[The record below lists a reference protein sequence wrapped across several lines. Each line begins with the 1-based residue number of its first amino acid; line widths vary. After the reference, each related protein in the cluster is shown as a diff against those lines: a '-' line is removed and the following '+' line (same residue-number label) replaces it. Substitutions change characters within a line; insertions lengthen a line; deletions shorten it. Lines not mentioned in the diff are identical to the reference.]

1 MRKTLFLHLAL
12 GSLTLGLFTSCGSK
26 SDALPI
32 SSGTGSAQGAP
43 AADAL
48 LIKARSYESAGKTRK
63 AISAYQD
70 INKKYPYADASA
82 EALYSP
88 GRLFDNQGDLLKA
101 FESYQILIARHPSSP
116 RYAVA
121 IQRQEAVAH
130 SAADG
135 IIKNNF
141 LGMKT
146 RIGPEKTEEMLTN
159 VRDNAPR
166 AASAPKAQFAIG
178 RVWQQDGNA
187 DRAIAAYQQIG
198 VDYSDSSYAPE
209 ALYQT
214 GQILIL
220 KAERGNQNK
229 ANVNRARD
237 IFNDLIQR
245 YPRHK
250 RATDAR
256 KRLSMLRGQDIQ
268 RSYDT
273 AEFYRNKGKTQSAIF
288 YYREVMT
295 KSKSGSLYNLAKKR
309 ITELGG

>member
-12 GSLTLGLFTSCGSK
+12 GSLTLGLFSCGSK
-26 SDALPI
+26 SDELPI
-32 SSGTGSAQGAP
+32 SSGAGSSQGAT

-48 LIKARSYESAGKTRK
+48 LTKARSYEGAGKTSR
-63 AISAYQD
+63 AISVYQG
-70 INKKYPYADASA
+70 INKKYPYADASG
-82 EALYSP
+82 EALFSQ
-88 GRLFDNQGDLLKA
+88 GRLFDKQGDLFKA
-101 FESYQILIARHPSSP
+101 FESYQTLISRHPGSP
-116 RYAVA
+116 HYAVA

-130 SAADG
+130 AAADG

-146 RIGPEKTEEMLTN
+146 RIGPEKTEKMLTN

-187 DRAIAAYQQIG
+187 DKSIEAYQKVG
-198 VDYSDSSYAPE
+198 ANYSDSSYAPE

-237 IFNDLIQR
+237 IFNDLVQR

-250 RATDAR
+250 RAADA
-256 KRLSMLRGQDIQ
+256 KKHLAILGGQDIQ

-273 AEFYRNKGKTQSAIF
+273 AEFYRHKGKTQSAIF

-295 KSKSGSLYNLAKKR
+295 KSKSGALHNLAKKR

>member
-1 MRKTLFLHLAL
+1 MRKTLFLHLTL
-12 GSLTLGLFTSCGSK
+12 GSIILGLVTSCGSK
-26 SDALPI
+26 SDELPI
-32 SSGTGSAQGAP
+32 SSGTGSSQGAT
-43 AADAL
+43 AADSL
-48 LIKARSYESAGKTRK
+48 LLKARAYESAGKTSK
-63 AISAYQD
+63 AISAYKG
-70 INKKYPYADASA
+70 INKKYPYAEASA
-82 EALYSP
+82 EALFSQ
-88 GRLFDNQGDLLKA
+88 GRISDKQGDLFKA
-101 FESYQILIARHPSSP
+101 FESYQTLISRHPSSP
-116 RYAVA
+116 HYATA
-121 IQRQEAVAH
+121 IERQETVAH
-130 SAADG
+130 AAANG

-146 RIGPEKTEEMLTN
+146 RIGPEKTEKMLSN

-178 RVWQQDGNA
+178 RIWQQDGNA
-187 DRAIAAYQQIG
+187 DKSIVAYQKVAG
-198 VDYSDSSYAPE
+198 DFSDSSYAAE

-250 RATDAR
+250 RANDAK
-256 KRLSMLRGQDIQ
+256 KRLTMLGGQDIQ

-273 AEFYRNKGKTQSAIF
+273 AEFYRNKGKNQSAIF
-288 YYREVMT
+288 YYREVIT
-295 KSKSGSLYNLAKKR
+295 KSKSGALHDLAKKR

>member
-12 GSLTLGLFTSCGSK
+12 GSITIGLFTSCGSN
-26 SDALPI
+26 SGDLPI
-32 SSGTGSAQGAP
+32 SSGTGNTQVSTGENT
-43 AADAL
+43 L
-48 LIKARSYESAGKTRK
+48 LTKARAYESAGKTGR
-63 AISAYQD
+63 AISTYQG
-70 INKKYPYADASA
+70 INKKYPYTDAAA
-82 EALYSP
+82 ESLYSI
-88 GRLFDNQGDLLKA
+88 GRLFDKQGDLFKA
-101 FESYQILIARHPSSP
+101 FESYQTLIARHPSSSH
-116 RYAVA
+116 YAAA
-121 IQRQEAVAH
+121 IKRQEAVAH

-146 RIGPEKTEEMLTN
+146 RIGPDKTEKMLTN

-166 AASAPKAQFAIG
+166 AASAAKAQYAIG
-178 RVWQQDGNA
+178 RVWQQNGSA
-187 DRAIAAYQQIG
+187 DKAIAAFQKVG
-198 VDYSDSSYAPE
+198 ANYSDSGYAPE
-209 ALYQT
+209 ALYQN

-237 IFNDLIQR
+237 IFNNLIQR

-250 RATDAR
+250 RAGDAR
-256 KRLSMLRGQDIQ
+256 KRLAMLGGQDIQ

-273 AEFYRNKGKTQSAIF
+273 AEFYRNKGQNKSAIF

-295 KSKSGSLYNLAKKR
+295 KSKSGALHNLAKKR